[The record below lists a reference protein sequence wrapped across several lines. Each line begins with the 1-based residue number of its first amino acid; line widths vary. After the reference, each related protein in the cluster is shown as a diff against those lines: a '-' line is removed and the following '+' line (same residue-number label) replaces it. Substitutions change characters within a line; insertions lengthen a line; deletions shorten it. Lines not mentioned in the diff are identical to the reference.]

1 MYLSQET
8 DEKGRKKDSDGQRLG
23 HATPRVHA
31 SIQRVV
37 YLFIMHAVCSNRDKG
52 LRVEVG

>member
-8 DEKGRKKDSDGQRLG
+8 DEKGGKKDSVGQRLG

-31 SIQRVV
+31 SIQRV
-37 YLFIMHAVCSNRDKG
+37 YLFIMHAVCNRDKG

>member
-37 YLFIMHAVCSNRDKG
+37 YLFIMHAVCNRDKG